1 MLGKMQRSPAQRSA
15 QKAVTPCFIQSQ
27 PRVLQ
32 ETEVTS
38 LTDGN
43 TYVHV
48 DTSASAS
55 GDDKTTTQV
64 RCLNT
69 AHPTWQHQNYSK
81 SLFEIENKEP
91 IFHSDFFIVLTSIVM
106 CTARIPS
113 QNISRWLG
121 LSCWH
126 DGKTP
131 NGELITAWPYPE
143 LT

>member
-1 MLGKMQRSPAQRSA
+1 MFGKMRKSPAQRSA
-15 QKAVTPCFIQSQ
+15 QKAVTSCFIQSQ

-32 ETEVTS
+32 VTEATS
-38 LTDGN
+38 LSDRN

-55 GDDKTTTQV
+55 GDDKATTQV

-81 SLFEIENKEP
+81 SLLEIENKIP
-91 IFHSDFFIVLTSIVM
+91 IFHSDFFIVLTSIVV
-106 CTARIPS
+106 CTAHIPS

-121 LSCWH
+121 LSCWQ
-126 DGKTP
+126 DGETP
-131 NGELITAWPYPE
+131 NGELITTRPYPE